1 MKYIDGAQH
10 CIIAECNI
18 AQWGGLMQSNIIVF
32 LSTLTLTT
40 MKIAKV
46 VVFRCLQ
53 SETKISFS
61 YFVERHIHVHLL
73 VGAKVVIF
81 VSLRN
86 I

>member
-1 MKYIDGAQH
+1 MALDIVSLQNATLRSG
-10 CIIAECNI
+10 
-18 AQWGGLMQSNIIVF
+18 GGLMPSNIIVF

-53 SETKISFS
+53 SETKISFC
-61 YFVERHIHVHLL
+61 YFVERHTRGYLL
-73 VGAKVVIF
+73 AGAKVVIF